1 MTNYDYDFYVGD
13 HQVAVVDVDEG
24 SEGGKSLDFYKK
36 PSSFLWPC
44 APTLSILIS
53 QLIGPFKIFR
63 SSIKKFITLILF

>member
-36 PSSFLWPC
+36 PTSLLWPC
-44 APTLSILIS
+44 APHPFYFNKSINRT
-53 QLIGPFKIFR
+53 F
-63 SSIKKFITLILF
+63 